1 METLGNRRNK
11 RSSLLGCVTV
21 PVVVVLFVLAL
32 VFGSDQYC
40 RYEINQRLPIYP
52 GATLVSQEFNG
63 LRARATGASQM
74 VFATPDSADTVREFY
89 RELNFKRV
97 QEERP
102 QGISTVNFQVEPDP
116 QGDGSLISYMTECGI

>member
-102 QGISTVNFQVEPDP
+102 QGISTVNFQVEPDL